1 MTYGT
6 EFDNGDDRSSSD
18 NNKQHDM
25 NEDVVIT
32 KEIITWGFILPPFF
46 SQSSCNSYFALCTAS
61 HMGPCFS
68 VHNSKYDDVDTVWFA
83 SLIVI
88 LASD

>member
-32 KEIITWGFILPPFF
+32 KEIITWGFILPPPLF
-46 SQSSCNSYFALCTAS
+46 SAIFMQFLFCIMYSLSHGTMLFCTQQQ
-61 HMGPCFS
+61 
-68 VHNSKYDDVDTVWFA
+68 
-83 SLIVI
+83 I
-88 LASD
+88 